1 MRIRSPYHI
10 HFADAGLL
18 SFELRLW
25 IGNVTGQP
33 KYLFEV
39 PPIEGEVSIDI
50 ADIIKSEIS
59 KTGETLT
66 NVRYRCD
73 AEIDFN
79 GLIVDKTWQKQYLA
93 DFGYNKFEDGPQFDS
108 ELLKTVNFS
117 GFTFPQGAILNNTS
131 PNPYNENLAT
141 KVVSNAKKLALDYIE
156 RVDND
161 GGDLFTDEQTIINRL
176 NLLSCKKIVFERT
189 SLPTGEINFSNF
201 YKFEE
206 AGTYRINIEFSPTS
220 FIEFDLFVSQFA
232 SNSITVNNFDNANI
246 QNLNIGF
253 PEWNFIQAFGNTDG
267 SIKVTI
273 EANEI
278 TMYSPSVQRYFDA
291 QGLDTALQ
299 QTNQSFFWKKGNQ
312 IKFSVRLNSFVSLVP
327 NNPITWNFKDETS
340 EAIIVPTLFYTQPNT
355 KEVENVTIN
364 IFGGNNIVI
373 PVQYI
378 PCTKQPITKVDFV
391 NRFGIRQSLF
401 FYGSNKESINT
412 NSESYKSNIL
422 QNGSYNVNNHQ
433 IKEFNKQAEKTIV
446 LNSGFYNESFNPV
459 FEELFLSERIWIDD
473 IPAKVESSTFSQL
486 NKLNDDLINYEITF
500 RYANDYISNV
510 R

>member
-10 HFADAGLL
+10 HFADSGLL

-50 ADIIKSEIS
+50 SDIIKSEIC

-73 AEIDFN
+73 AEIDVN
-79 GLIVDKTWQKQYLA
+79 GFIVDKTWQKQYLA
-93 DFGYNKFEDGPQFDS
+93 DFGYNKFQDGAQFDS
-108 ELLKTVNFS
+108 ELLKTVNFT
-117 GFTFPQGAILNNTS
+117 GFTFLEGNISNNTS

-141 KVVSNAKKLALDYIE
+141 KVISNSGE
-156 RVDND
+156 
-161 GGDLFTDEQTIINRL
+161 II
-176 NLLSCKKIVFERT
+176 FERT

-201 YKFEE
+201 YNFEQ
-206 AGTYRINIEFSPTS
+206 AGTYLINIQFSPTS
-220 FIEFDLFVSQFA
+220 FIEFNLFQSGTIAPNSLTVIN
-232 SNSITVNNFDNANI
+232 SNDADVKRLF
-246 QNLNIGF
+246 IGTN
-253 PEWNFIQAFGNTDG
+253 PQWSFIQAFGNTDG

-291 QGLDTALQ
+291 QGLQNILL
-299 QTNQSFFWKKGNQ
+299 QTNQTFFWKKGEP
-312 IKFSVRLNSFVSLVP
+312 IKFAYLLNSFVSVEPLSPVRFNYVDQSTP
-327 NNPITWNFKDETS
+327 D
-340 EAIIVPTLFYTQPNT
+340 TLNRVELFAEQPNT
-355 KEVENVTIN
+355 KEVSTIQFFISDGQN
-364 IFGGNNIVI
+364 IFI

-401 FYGSNKESINT
+401 FYGSNKDSINT

-422 QNGSYNVNNHQ
+422 KNGSYNANNHQ
-433 IKEFNKQAEKTIV
+433 LKEFNKQAEKTII
-446 LNSGFYNESFNPV
+446 LNSGFYNESFNAV

-473 IPAKVESSTFSQL
+473 LPAKVESSTFSQL